1 MENCIFCSIIEKKSP
16 ATCYYEDE
24 DCIIIKPL
32 KAFAPVHL
40 LIIPRRHFTSLNDLT
55 AADDALAGRLL
66 RKARKAAEI
75 GGIPEG
81 YRTVIN
87 TGAGGGQTVFHLHI
101 HVLGGGPLDDT
112 LITRGLK

>member
-1 MENCIFCSIIEKKSP
+1 MENCIFCSIVEKKAP
-16 ATCYYEDE
+16 ATYYYEDE

-55 AADDALAGRLL
+55 AADDALTGRLL
-66 RKARKAAEI
+66 RKARKASEI

-87 TGAGGGQTVFHLHI
+87 TGTGGGQTVFHLHI
-101 HVLGGGPLDDT
+101 HVLGGSPLDDT
-112 LITRGLK
+112 LLTRGLK